1 MAWGGRGVAG
11 DAGRVADGEAEGVLR
26 EGEGREALRA
36 RLEVRGGALVALA
49 DVPGLA
55 LPSLLLLFFSKP
67 VILGIVLTTRK

>member
-1 MAWGGRGVAG
+1 MLQTFLQKLLILLTPRGVAG

-55 LPSLLLLFFSKP
+55 LPSLLLFFFRS
-67 VILGIVLTTRK
+67 R